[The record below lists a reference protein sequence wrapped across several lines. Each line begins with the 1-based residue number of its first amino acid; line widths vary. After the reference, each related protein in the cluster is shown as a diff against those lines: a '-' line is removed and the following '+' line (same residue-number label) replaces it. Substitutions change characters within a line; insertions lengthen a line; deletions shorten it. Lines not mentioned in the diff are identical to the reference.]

1 MTKSKSVFNSAL
13 EPLASSPPDDI
24 ARSMGRIVARHA
36 YMEWVLGQ
44 VLYGLLE
51 ISIKQGRAVVNRPE
65 PRQYAAAVQGLYAF
79 HKLPAK
85 FNFDRLADAIARA
98 DLARETLLASVLMR
112 DNGRKSSPLYLVRGS
127 WSRGADL
134 EATRQDAW
142 PETPRADA
150 AYMGR
155 LRDDVEDAVAR
166 AEKLRDTTDRLLR
179 KLHEQRRKDPRLNR
193 RTR

>member
-1 MTKSKSVFNSAL
+1 MTKNRPVFNSAL
-13 EPLASSPPDDI
+13 EPLAASPPDDI

-51 ISIKQGRAVVNRPE
+51 ISIKQGRAVVGRPQ

-85 FNFDRLADAIARA
+85 VNFDKLAEAIERA
-98 DLARETLLASVLMR
+98 DDARDALLGSVLMR
-112 DNGRKSSPLYLVRGS
+112 DSSRKSSPLYLVRGS

-134 EATRQDAW
+134 EATSQDAW

-155 LRDDVEDAVAR
+155 LRDEVEGAVAR

-193 RTR
+193 RSR